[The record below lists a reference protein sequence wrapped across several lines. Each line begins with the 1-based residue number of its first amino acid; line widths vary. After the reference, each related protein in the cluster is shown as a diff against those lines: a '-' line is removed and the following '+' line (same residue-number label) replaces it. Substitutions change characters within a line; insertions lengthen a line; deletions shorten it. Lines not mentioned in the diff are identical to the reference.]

1 MIKVLHVV
9 GRMHYGGT
17 ETLIMNLYRHIDRE
31 RLQFDF
37 LVYYANP
44 GGYDDE
50 IRQLG
55 GNVYVIEKT
64 LNPIKYLYKLAA
76 FFSMHHE
83 YDFVHVHI
91 LWLAWIYFPFA
102 WKYKLK
108 KIAHLHSDKIGKTGI
123 SLWMRRI
130 FEKISIVNADVIFS
144 CSKKAALCHKLDRR
158 KTYLLK
164 NGIDGKRFYYDYTI
178 RKEVRAELKIGQK
191 KVILCTA
198 RFDTNKN
205 HTFLIDI
212 MEKIVQK
219 DKYTI
224 LVLIGEGPL
233 EEDIRKK
240 VRNLEL
246 ESYVIFLGG
255 RNDVAR
261 LLQSAD
267 AYVMPSFHEGLG
279 IAYIESQAAG
289 VKTFASDE
297 AYTSEAHISDLLLHK
312 SLGDGA
318 KEWADWILTNIS
330 YERKNME
337 KELVMS
343 GFEIIGTANALQ
355 SFYLKEKPIDDLF
368 ELALL

>member
-17 ETLIMNLYRHIDRE
+17 ETLIMNLYRHIDRKH
-31 RLQFDF
+31 LQFDF
-37 LVYYANP
+37 LVYYTNP

-50 IRQLG
+50 IRRLG
-55 GNVYVIEKT
+55 GNVYVIQKT
-64 LNPIKYLYKLAA
+64 LNPVKYLYKLAS
-76 FFSMHHE
+76 FFSAHHD

-102 WKYKLK
+102 RKYKFG

-123 SLWMRRI
+123 SLWIRST
-130 FEKISIVNADVIFS
+130 FEKISIINADIIFS
-144 CSKKAALCHKLDRR
+144 CSRKAALCHKLDRR

-164 NGIDGKRFYYDYTI
+164 NGIHGKSFCYDAAI
-178 RKEVRAELKIGQK
+178 RKELRMELKIEQK

-198 RFDTNKN
+198 RFDANKN
-205 HTFLIDI
+205 HTFLIDV
-212 MEKIVQK
+212 MAEIVQK
-219 DKYTI
+219 DKHTI

-233 EEDIRKK
+233 ENAIRQK
-240 VRNLEL
+240 VKNLGL
-246 ESYVIFLGG
+246 EAHVIFLGG

-289 VKTFASDE
+289 LKTFASDE

-312 SLGDGA
+312 SLRDGA
-318 KEWADWILTNIS
+318 KEWADWILKNIS

-343 GFEIIGTANALQ
+343 GFEIEGTAKALQ
-355 SFYLKEKPIDDLF
+355 SFYLKEKPTSNLF
-368 ELALL
+368 EPALL